1 MMIDSDL
8 VRVCDRI
15 AAVNIIKLSDSEEF
29 LALTMDHLTRILCQ
43 DELGVKLEDEVLLV
57 LQKWIKHDEES
68 RRNDVEHFSKCIRF
82 PLVDF
87 DKSIGVLSE
96 IGLVSHYQSLYNPW
110 LHYENAVTPIVT
122 LYGWVNDNINLTPT
136 LGLLLFGLARTCFMI
151 PSPRTTFSQKLG
163 QAADSGATVDALRFV
178 AKSLMNP
185 TNHVRRQYRRQTK
198 IIYTMYSLAVADE
211 THQMICQLK

>member
-68 RRNDVEHFSKCIRF
+68 RRNDVQNFSKCIRF

-96 IGLVSHYQSLYNPW
+96 IGLVSHYQSSNSSPFRR
-110 LHYENAVTPIVT
+110 HR
-122 LYGWVNDNINLTPT
+122 YGCEGVLLVAAGMKKRQPFTGNIDLTFEATTYDVNSDSCVSFLCHT
-136 LGLLLFGLARTCFMI
+136 GL
-151 PSPRTTFSQKLG
+151 SPKNSNG
-163 QAADSGATVDALRFV
+163 
-178 AKSLMNP
+178 
-185 TNHVRRQYRRQTK
+185 
-198 IIYTMYSLAVADE
+198 I
-211 THQMICQLK
+211 